1 MNTRWQACRT
11 HNTGLL
17 QHDGRKKVK
26 GIHIILILAVIAAWT
41 SQGVAQQTT
50 SSFELGSI
58 ATPRTINPAANSTT
72 PSSLAG
78 QQQNPFLGSVPTG
91 TVSDK
96 PVELSLSDAIHRG
109 LRYNLGVIEN
119 QASLRQA
126 QAQRLRAL
134 STMIPS
140 VSALLRQNLNDLNT
154 TAIGLKIPGIAG
166 PTGQFAYQES
176 YLAFQDTGLNLESV
190 YKYKAAQRNAEAQK
204 LQLEDAG
211 NVVALAVGTAYLQVE
226 SSEARVETAN
236 AELASAKE
244 LESQTANRVN
254 NGLAAEIEG
263 FRSTVQRQTSEQRLT
278 VAAANLE
285 KDKLTL
291 ARIIGLPSGQE
302 FHIAT
307 KAVYQA
313 WSNGDLKTALQQARK
328 DRVDIKSAEASAN
341 ATQLSKRA
349 AQYERVPGFSV
360 NGYYGSIGANL
371 NHSDTTYSVVATVSL
386 PLFTGGRIRSDIQ
399 DASAQLDRRQSEYA
413 DIVGRVDYEVRNA
426 YTDLQAA
433 DSAVKVAEKNSQL
446 AQHTLE
452 QARDRFLN
460 GVTNNLEII
469 QAQQDVAAANENY
482 ISSLFAHNLAKL
494 TLLRA
499 LGSAQKDVNKYLGGN

>member
-1 MNTRWQACRT
+1 MKSIATI
-11 HNTGLL
+11 LL
-17 QHDGRKKVK
+17 LAG
-26 GIHIILILAVIAAWT
+26 LAVFVPHA
-41 SQGVAQQTT
+41 VAQQNS

-91 TVSDK
+91 TLSDQ
-96 PVELSLSDAIHRG
+96 PIELSLSDAINRG

-134 STMIPS
+134 SAMVPS
-140 VSALLRQNLNDLNT
+140 VSALLRQNLDDLNT
-154 TAIGLKIPGIAG
+154 IVIGLKIPGIAG
-166 PTGQFAYQES
+166 PTGQFSYQES
-176 YLAFQDTGLNLESV
+176 YLTFQDTGLNAESL
-190 YKYKAAQRNAEAQK
+190 YRYKAAQRNAEAQK
-204 LQLEDAG
+204 LQLDDAG

-244 LESQTANRVN
+244 LESQTQNRVN

-278 VAAANLE
+278 VAVANLE

-291 ARIIGLPSGQE
+291 ARLIGLPNGQK
-302 FHIAT
+302 FNVTT
-307 KAVYQA
+307 KAIYQE
-313 WSNGDLKTALQQARK
+313 WNGGDLPAALTQARK
-328 DRVDIKSAEASAN
+328 DRADIKSAEASAN

-349 AQYERVPGFSV
+349 AQFERVPGVSL
-360 NGYYGSIGANL
+360 NGYYGAIGANL
-371 NHSDTTYSVVATVSL
+371 NRSDTTYSVVATVSL

-433 DSAVKVAEKNSQL
+433 DSAVKVAEKNTQL
-446 AQHTLE
+446 AQHTLD
-452 QARDRFLN
+452 QARDRFIN
-460 GVTNNLEII
+460 GVTNNLEVI